1 MEIIN
6 QIINMIANIMV
17 IPLLICVCALM
28 YFVIDDAIYHKN
40 RRSK

>member
-1 MEIIN
+1 MEIIS
-6 QIINMIANIMV
+6 IIINIMV
-17 IPLLICVCALM
+17 IPLLICMFVLM